1 MFVGWNGSINSLIE
15 GKFEGLNELEDI
27 VGSGLFF
34 VDIWDN
40 LSVEVRM

>member
-1 MFVGWNGSINSLIE
+1 MFVGWNGSMNSLIE

-27 VGSGLFF
+27 VGLFF

-40 LSVEVRM
+40 ISVEVRM